1 MPSPGSEG
9 SESADEI
16 VARLQSLHPAIP
28 PETLAG
34 LVSRHGTR
42 AENLLASV
50 NVDSEM
56 GTNMGADVPS
66 PLGRDF
72 GGGLSEYEARYFI
85 AHEWAKTAD
94 DILWRRTKA
103 GLFMSAAQRQ
113 AFADWLGRGMVE
125 EAGQQSVQKSGQK
138 SVQQSGQDN
147 GQEAIQEPARK
158 SAQDKTLET
167 ETNP

>member
-1 MPSPGSEG
+1 
-9 SESADEI
+9 
-16 VARLQSLHPAIP
+16 
-28 PETLAG
+28 
-34 LVSRHGTR
+34 
-42 AENLLASV
+42 
-50 NVDSEM
+50 M

-85 AHEWAKTAD
+85 AHEWAKTAA

-125 EAGQQSVQKSGQK
+125 EAGQQSG
-138 SVQQSGQDN
+138 QQSGQGD
-147 GQEAIQEPARK
+147 GQEAIQEPAQK
-158 SAQDKTLET
+158 SVQDKTLET

>member
-1 MPSPGSEG
+1 MGRSWCTGAGWGAPVPSAPVGDSAG
-9 SESADEI
+9 ALSESE
-16 VARLQSLHPAIP
+16 
-28 PETLAG
+28 AG
-34 LVSRHGTR
+34 
-42 AENLLASV
+42 
-50 NVDSEM
+50 
-56 GTNMGADVPS
+56 
-66 PLGRDF
+66 
-72 GGGLSEYEARYFI
+72 YFT
-85 AHEWAKTAD
+85 AHERAKSAD